1 VTNKVRARSAG
12 REQSLPVSEYEL
24 ETALVKE
31 RVSGPESLTPEE
43 RAILNAF
50 HGYVPAVASR

>member
-1 VTNKVRARSAG
+1 MTAKDRAAV
-12 REQSLPVSEYEL
+12 REQSLPFSECEL

-43 RAILNAF
+43 RAVLDAF
-50 HGYVPAVASR
+50 HGFVPAVTSR

>member
-1 VTNKVRARSAG
+1 VTANDRGRSAG
-12 REQSLPVSEYEL
+12 GQQSLPFSEYEL

-50 HGYVPAVASR
+50 HGYAPVASPR

>member
-1 VTNKVRARSAG
+1 MTAKVRPRSAG
-12 REQSLPVSEYEL
+12 GEQSLPFSEYEL

-31 RVSGPESLTPEE
+31 RVSGPESLTPQE

-50 HGYVPAVASR
+50 HGSAPAATSR

>member
-1 VTNKVRARSAG
+1 VTTKVRGRSAG
-12 REQSLPVSEYEL
+12 GEQSLPFSEYEL

-50 HGYVPAVASR
+50 HGYAPLVASR

>member
-1 VTNKVRARSAG
+1 VTARDRERSAG
-12 REQSLPVSEYEL
+12 GEQSPQFSECEL

-31 RVSGPESLTPEE
+31 RVSGRESLTPEE

-50 HGYVPAVASR
+50 HGYAPVASPR

>member
-1 VTNKVRARSAG
+1 MTAKVRGQSAG
-12 REQSLPVSEYEL
+12 VEQSLPFSEYEL
-24 ETALVKE
+24 ESALVKE

-50 HGYVPAVASR
+50 HGYAPVVASR

>member
-1 VTNKVRARSAG
+1 MTSKARGRSAG
-12 REQSLPVSEYEL
+12 GEQSLPFSEYEL

-31 RVSGPESLTPEE
+31 RVSGPESLTPDE

-50 HGYVPAVASR
+50 HGYAPFVSPR

>member
-1 VTNKVRARSAG
+1 MTANDRGRTVV
-12 REQSLPVSEYEL
+12 REQSTVVSEYEL

-31 RVSGPESLTPEE
+31 RLSGPDSLTPEE

-50 HGYVPAVASR
+50 YGYAPVLTAP

>member
-1 VTNKVRARSAG
+1 VTANDRARAAG
-12 REQSLPVSEYEL
+12 GEQSCPFSEYEL

-31 RVSGPESLTPEE
+31 RTSGPDSLTAEE

-50 HGYVPAVASR
+50 HGYTSTA